1 MLGMANRDLKLLV
14 VAQALGM
21 SIAPFLTFLSGIIA
35 ARIAP
40 DPRLA
45 TLPAALSIGG
55 AAVCSVPAAI
65 LMRRFGRRQGFMF
78 AAATAAAAALIAA
91 FAVQREWF
99 WLFCGATLAL
109 GLNRAFVQQYRFAAA
124 ETVPIEDSGRAIST
138 VMLGALG
145 AAIIGPELASFGR
158 PVAGLSAESVAFVM
172 LAGVMMMSFAVLSRL
187 GDIRPPREVH
197 RERVPLRRLLMRVE
211 FVVAVLAA
219 TVAYGV
225 MSFIMTA
232 TPISMNVIDG
242 HSMPHTARVVQSH
255 VFFMYLPSL
264 VSGHFIRRFSCRAAM
279 ALGAGAMILAI
290 AVAASGRGLAIYWLA
305 LVLVGVG
312 WNFLFVGG
320 TTLVAETFRG
330 ADRFTAQAT
339 NDLLVF
345 SLNGVAVI
353 GSGAVIFSL
362 GWSGVLG
369 IALAPVVPFVAVL
382 GSWALADHRRRVRAW

>member
-1 MLGMANRDLKLLV
+1 MSGMMNRDLKLLV

-21 SIAPFLTFLSGIIA
+21 SIAPFLTFVSGIIA

-55 AAVCSVPAAI
+55 AALCSVPAAM

-78 AAATAAAAALIAA
+78 AAATAAVAALIAA
-91 FAVQREWF
+91 FAVQRELF
-99 WLFCGATLAL
+99 WVFCAALFAL

-145 AAIIGPELASFGR
+145 AAIIGPQLASFGR
-158 PVAGLSAESVAFVM
+158 PVAGISAESVAFVM
-172 LAGVMMMSFAVLSRL
+172 LAGVMVISVAVLSRL
-187 GDIRPPREVH
+187 GDIRPPRESH
-197 RERVPLRRLLMRVE
+197 RERVPLRRLVLRVE
-211 FVVAVLAA
+211 FIVAVLAA
-219 TVAYGV
+219 TAAYGV
-225 MSFIMTA
+225 MSFVMTA
-232 TPISMNVIDG
+232 TPISMNIIDG
-242 HSMPHTARVVQSH
+242 HSMPHTARVIQSH

-279 ALGAGAMILAI
+279 ALGAGAMIVAI
-290 AVAASGRGLAIYWLA
+290 AVGASGHGLGNYWLA
-305 LVLVGVG
+305 LVLVGIA

-345 SLNGVAVI
+345 SLNGIAVV
-353 GSGAVIFSL
+353 GSGAAIFSL

-369 IALAPVVPFVAVL
+369 IALAPVLLFLVVL
-382 GSWALADHRRRVRAW
+382 GSWVLADRRAVRAW

>member
-1 MLGMANRDLKLLV
+1 MMNRDLRLLV

-21 SIAPFLTFLSGIIA
+21 STAPFLTLISGIIG

-45 TLPAALSIGG
+45 TLPAAVSIVG
-55 AAVCSVPAAI
+55 AALCSVPAAM

-78 AAATAAAAALIAA
+78 AAATAAVAALAAAL
-91 FAVQREWF
+91 AVQREWF
-99 WLFCGATLAL
+99 WVFCVATFGL

-145 AAIIGPELASFGR
+145 AAIIGPQLASFGT
-158 PVAGLSAESVAFVM
+158 PVAGIPAEGVAFVV
-172 LAGVMMMSFAVLSRL
+172 LAGVMMVSFVVLSRL
-187 GDIRPPREVH
+187 GDIRPPRESH
-197 RERVPLRRLLMRVE
+197 RERVPLVRLLMRAE

-232 TPISMNVIDG
+232 TPISMHVIDG
-242 HSMPHTARVVQSH
+242 HTMPNTARVVQSH

-290 AVAASGRGLAIYWLA
+290 AVGASGHGLGNYWLA

-339 NDLLVF
+339 NDFLVF
-345 SLNGVAVI
+345 SLNGIAVT
-353 GSGAVIFSL
+353 GSGAVVFSL
-362 GWSGVLG
+362 GWGGVLG
-369 IALAPVVPFVAVL
+369 VALAPVVLFVFVL
-382 GSWALADHRRRVRAW
+382 GGWALADRRARAW